1 MPRVPYAPCPSPDS
15 NPHAYAYE
23 SKLRTMRPPRALS
36 VCLSVRLSVC
46 LPTYLPIHPSIHQ
59 KLLRNL
65 HCCSVFYIPE
75 KDNSPQCCLHPI
87 DQVCYVT
94 TVECVLAIFAVLRS
108 AGCRSIPDY
117 ITSYT
122 AYSGRMAQDTAP
134 DTITQGAILGLEGGT
149 SAVLARTNK
158 VFSYNLI
165 APLICLLSAKCT
177 ESHAPTWSLYEV
189 DDVMLF

>member
-1 MPRVPYAPCPSPDS
+1 MLLTSCEFTRHLLYAHHRNNLVC
-15 NPHAYAYE
+15 YVTLCLKLC
-23 SKLRTMRPPRALS
+23 KLRICKINTGILGGFSGGDRAKGERVS
-36 VCLSVRLSVC
+36 GISKKK
-46 LPTYLPIHPSIHQ
+46 

-94 TVECVLAIFAVLRS
+94 TAECVLAIFAMLCS
-108 AGCRSIPDY
+108 TGCRSIPDY

-165 APLICLLSAKCT
+165 APLT
-177 ESHAPTWSLYEV
+177 PTV
-189 DDVMLF
+189 C